1 MELRCGSKIL
11 HCEIDGDVLKV
22 ACRSRW
28 CGKRKGTTVIHHF
41 NIQTGTLIETRRF
54 ADPTTKNEVTDQHA
68 RQGTPLRSA

>member
-11 HCEIDGDVLKV
+11 HCEIDGDTIKV

-28 CGKRKGTTVIHHF
+28 CGKRRGVTVIHHF
-41 NIQTGTLIETRRF
+41 DKNTGSLIETTRF
-54 ADPTTKNEVTDQHA
+54 ADPTTNEVTDQHA